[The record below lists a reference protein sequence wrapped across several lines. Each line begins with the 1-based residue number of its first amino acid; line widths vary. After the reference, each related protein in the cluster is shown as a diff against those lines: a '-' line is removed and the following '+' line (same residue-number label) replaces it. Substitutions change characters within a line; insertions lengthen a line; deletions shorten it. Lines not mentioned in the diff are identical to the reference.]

1 MQQTG
6 VFEVMNT
13 PAQTKIS
20 DQKDKSKK
28 VRIAVFSMIALLALV
43 AFVVANLIGISGGPV
58 NPERFFV
65 TSEVDVALLAYK
77 TNVGN
82 YPTTKQ
88 GLQALVTQ
96 PEAVTGWRGPYLT
109 LLPLDPRGHRYHYA
123 YPSTHGQPVGK
134 YDCWSIG
141 PDGIDATKD
150 DIGNW
155 QN

>member
-1 MQQTG
+1 
-6 VFEVMNT
+6 MNT
-13 PAQTKIS
+13 PTQTKIS

-88 GLQALVTQ
+88 GLQALVLNQ
-96 PEAVTGWRGPYLT
+96 K
-109 LLPLDPRGHRYHYA
+109 PL
-123 YPSTHGQPVGK
+123 PVGA
-134 YDCWSIG
+134 D
-141 PDGIDATKD
+141 PT
-150 DIGNW
+150 
-155 QN
+155 